1 MHNIMTKCH
10 LFLLIAAAL
19 AAATAS
25 CGGQKGRSL
34 SEYGVND
41 DEYRLLMFENY
52 VKELFSH
59 TPQRALARQDSTM
72 RAVASDSAAFAGM
85 LALQEHFLKDVNSPY
100 RCEDFCLPVLEAVIE
115 SPFSS
120 EDAKSAAKA
129 DIVHFSLNRI
139 GTEAADFTFTLKGG
153 RTRNLHSVKA
163 DCTILFF
170 SNPGCTLC
178 RQITEELSSIPGME
192 KMVEEGYLSI
202 VNIYPDDDVEAWY
215 GYLAEYPPYWISGYA
230 PEVDGPQGP
239 YFLRAIPTLYLL
251 DRDKRVLLKDAPLER
266 ILAELNIFAE

>member
-1 MHNIMTKCH
+1 MHKIMTKCH
-10 LFLLIAAAL
+10 LILLMTVAVTA
-19 AAATAS
+19 AS
-25 CGGQKGRSL
+25 CGGHRGPSL
-34 SEYGVND
+34 SEYGSQNS
-41 DEYRLLMFENY
+41 EYRAMMFEKY
-52 VKELFSH
+52 ALQLLSES
-59 TPQRALARQDSTM
+59 PERALARQDSTM
-72 RAVASDSAAFAGM
+72 RSVSQDSAAFFQM
-85 LALQEHFLKDVNSPY
+85 VELQDHFFKDPNSPY
-100 RCEDFCLPVLEAVIE
+100 RCEDFCLPVLYAIVE
-115 SPFSS
+115 SPFTPDS
-120 EDAKSAAKA
+120 ARFAAKA
-129 DIVHFSLNRI
+129 DIANFSLNRI
-139 GTEAADFTFTLKGG
+139 GTTATDFSFTLKGG
-153 RTRNLHSVKA
+153 RTRTLHSVEA
-163 DCTILFF
+163 EWTLLFF